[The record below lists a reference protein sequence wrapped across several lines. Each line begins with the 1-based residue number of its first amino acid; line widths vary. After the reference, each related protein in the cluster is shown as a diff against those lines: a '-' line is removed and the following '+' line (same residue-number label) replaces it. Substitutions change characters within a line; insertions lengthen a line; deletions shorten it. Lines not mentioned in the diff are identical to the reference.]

1 MGQRAKALLGVRP
14 QLVARLI
21 LYPVGQSS
29 RRGPLRPGFGCPCFP
44 STDQGD
50 QGWDCWLLLG
60 DREMQL
66 GTTRDVGFV
75 FLSGDE
81 AVNHLK
87 SWPRFYLRE
96 TGFIGEAVP
105 LELDPDGW
113 QPSLD

>member
-1 MGQRAKALLGVRP
+1 M
-14 QLVARLI
+14 
-21 LYPVGQSS
+21 
-29 RRGPLRPGFGCPCFP
+29 
-44 STDQGD
+44 
-50 QGWDCWLLLG
+50 LLG

-87 SWPRFYLRE
+87 SRPRFYLRE

>member
-1 MGQRAKALLGVRP
+1 MP
-14 QLVARLI
+14 
-21 LYPVGQSS
+21 
-29 RRGPLRPGFGCPCFP
+29 
-44 STDQGD
+44 
-50 QGWDCWLLLG
+50 
-60 DREMQL
+60 L

-87 SWPRFYLRE
+87 SRPRFYLRE